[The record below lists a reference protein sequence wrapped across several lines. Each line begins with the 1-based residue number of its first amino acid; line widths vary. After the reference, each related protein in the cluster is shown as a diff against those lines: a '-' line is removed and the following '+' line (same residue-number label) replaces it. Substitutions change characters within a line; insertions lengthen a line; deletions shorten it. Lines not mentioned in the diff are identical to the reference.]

1 MLTSFSMLASLTSFP
16 HLTALARISRK
27 MLNSIRDGGCRRHR
41 RPRFSPWV
49 GELPWRRKRQP
60 PPAFLPG
67 GCCGQRSL
75 AGCSPRGHKELDRI
89 EVTQTPVSSVSV
101 STPIAHLI
109 PPFPSPLGVHMFVLY
124 TCASSSALQMVV
136 KLLWP
141 FPLLTNFHALVFFL
155 ACSLQPDFY

>member
-1 MLTSFSMLASLTSFP
+1 MQDHIGVLHLAFEGTYLHPVLQGFQGGAES
-16 HLTALARISRK
+16 ARP
-27 MLNSIRDGGCRRHR
+27 CRRHR
-41 RPRFSPWV
+41 RPRFSPWL
-49 GELPWRRKRQP
+49 GELPWRRTQQP
-60 PPAFLPG
+60 TPAFLPG
-67 GCCGQRSL
+67 GCHGQRSL
-75 AGCSPRGHKELDRI
+75 AGCSPQGHRELDRI

-109 PPFPSPLGVHMFVLY
+109 PPFPSPLGVHTFVLY